1 MAYFLVFPDEI
12 NYFMTTMAYVLV
24 ILATLIGLA
33 GCAYYRRN
41 SVLAIIE
48 KNKNEPKAYKRVCN
62 HILNALWYGYLTIF
76 FIGLTVNNIFFK

>member
-33 GCAYYRRN
+33 GCAYYCRN

>member
-33 GCAYYRRN
+33 GCAYYCRN

-76 FIGLTVNNIFFK
+76 FIGLTVNNLFF